1 MSLDGKFVAFSCLQ
15 CHRCERKLHELR
27 FLISLPRTM
36 RLWSLKRWS
45 FVNAGSLPTTWHLM
59 RLSSSLAS
67 ASHSA
72 CGLFQCS
79 FIGKFEH
86 ILSHCVHSPFS
97 LPVAQWQLRTK
108 NTTLLFSL
116 YVSFRFSFSSILF
129 LVKLGLVKAQST
141 YFCNKQRHSESL
153 QVSRESCQVWGFSV
167 FLFFF
172 FPAREKGCK
181 LTCRGVRLCW
191 LQETDALQEF
201 WKQTRL
207 TLFSRPWLLF
217 SPLFWRY
224 KQVPFKSYCLA
235 FLL

>member
-1 MSLDGKFVAFSCLQ
+1 MSLNRKFVAFSSLQ
-15 CHRCERKLHELR
+15 CSYCGKKKKNNNNTHNRKLPELQ
-27 FLISLPRTM
+27 FLISLPCTM
-36 RLWSLKRWS
+36 RLRSLERWS
-45 FVNAGSLPTTWHLM
+45 FVNAGSLLTTLHLM

-86 ILSHCVHSPFS
+86 ILSACVRSLFS

-116 YVSFRFSFSSILF
+116 YNFFSFSFSSFFFLPFSPILL

-141 YFCNKQRHSESL
+141 YFGNKQRHSESL

-167 FLFFF
+167 PNPPPQPPPFFF
-172 FPAREKGCK
+172 F
-181 LTCRGVRLCW
+181 
-191 LQETDALQEF
+191 F
-201 WKQTRL
+201 
-207 TLFSRPWLLF
+207 FF
-217 SPLFWRY
+217 
-224 KQVPFKSYCLA
+224 LA
-235 FLL
+235 GRKRM